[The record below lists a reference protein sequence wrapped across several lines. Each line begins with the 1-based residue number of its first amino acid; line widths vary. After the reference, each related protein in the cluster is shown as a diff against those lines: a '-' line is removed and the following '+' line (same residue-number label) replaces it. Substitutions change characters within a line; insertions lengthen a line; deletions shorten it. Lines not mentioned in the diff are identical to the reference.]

1 MNAKINKNKL
11 SNKQRAF
18 LVGNWLLSYLGSH
31 VGTIIRLDG
40 TNRGTMDQSL
50 LWKSTLVV
58 CYF

>member
-11 SNKQRAF
+11 LNKQRTF
-18 LVGNWLLSYLGSH
+18 LVKNWLLSYLGSY

-50 LWKSTLVV
+50 LWESTLVV
-58 CYF
+58 CHF